1 MYIIDCP
8 VSAADQTSTHPS
20 AGVVAAVD
28 AHRIDDL
35 VDDSLS
41 LALVDRFEEG
51 DGECAK
57 PSIEA

>member
-1 MYIIDCP
+1 MDEAP
-8 VSAADQTSTHPS
+8 THPS